1 MFRRSPPRAIQCGGI
16 AVNSQY
22 PASRSYYVG
31 GEQRHVAHARA
42 EIQNPHT
49 RNHPGR
55 PEELLRVR
63 SQNASLQ
70 HQPFIFM
77 DGLAEN
83 VIGRDRRPHRAII

>member
-31 GEQRHVAHARA
+31 GEQRLVAHARA

-55 PEELLRVR
+55 PE
-63 SQNASLQ
+63 
-70 HQPFIFM
+70 